1 MSKKDADIDLD
12 PTRLWREWY
21 QKSEKLWSDVAAQ
34 FLGDDRVAKN
44 TGKYVQEALHAQ
56 RMFSEAMAKWLA
68 NLNFPSRSDVLALSD
83 RIGKVEDVLA
93 GLQVEIRQLRQA
105 LTKQASTTGG
115 ELHLVRPK
123 RTKTPPPKES
133 PKEPSKE

>member
-1 MSKKDADIDLD
+1 MSKKDANIDLD
-12 PTRLWREWY
+12 PVRLWREWY
-21 QKSEKLWSDVAAQ
+21 QKSEKSWNDIASQL
-34 FLGDDRVAKN
+34 LGDDRVAKS

-83 RIGKVEDVLA
+83 RVGKVEDALA
-93 GLQVEIRQLRQA
+93 GLQVEIRHLRQA
-105 LTKQASTTGG
+105 LAGQAQATGG
-115 ELHLVRPK
+115 ELRLVRPK

-133 PKEPSKE
+133 PKE